1 MTHPISTATAYLV
14 GLDLG
19 ERADYTA
26 VAALRQHAVPT
37 GRSRRV
43 RVEFNLDRGNV
54 YESMPETEYQY
65 DVVYLDRWR
74 GRGYKIAV
82 PIMERLLDELHQ
94 DTHRQRMDARIL
106 NEPAL
111 PVWTLVDSTGV
122 GLPVLEDLRAA
133 GLDCTGITI
142 TAGESSRQSGQD
154 YYVPKSA
161 LVSTLKVLVENR
173 RIDVPDALTLAP
185 VLQAELQNFR
195 RKKKLGTGN
204 DTFGAGESAEW
215 REGAHDDVVL
225 ATAMAAWFGETQDPI
240 GEYAST
246 AAIIDA
252 WSAELSHLG

>member
-43 RVEFNLDRGNV
+43 RVEFDLDRGTL
-54 YESMPETEYQY
+54 YESMPELEYQY

-111 PVWTLVDSTGV
+111 PVWTLVDHTSV
-122 GLPVLEDLRAA
+122 GIPVVEDLRAA

-173 RIDVPDALTLAP
+173 RIDVPDALALASTLT
-185 VLQAELQNFR
+185 AELQNFR
-195 RKKKLGTGN
+195 RKKKLTTGN
-204 DTFGAGESAEW
+204 ETFGAGESAEW

-225 ATAMAAWFGETQDPI
+225 ATAMATWYGEDQDPVAQQ
-240 GEYAST
+240 ASYDGM
-246 AAIIDA
+246 IDA
-252 WSAELSHLG
+252 WSSELYG